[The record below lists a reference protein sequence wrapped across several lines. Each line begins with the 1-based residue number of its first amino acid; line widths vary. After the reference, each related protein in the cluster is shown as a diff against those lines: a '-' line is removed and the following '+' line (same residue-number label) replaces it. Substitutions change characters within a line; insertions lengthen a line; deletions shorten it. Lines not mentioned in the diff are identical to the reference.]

1 MLDYPLAFAAGMLTL
16 LSPCVLPI
24 LPVVL
29 AGAVQTRRS
38 GPYFLAGGLMLSFVI
53 GGLVLNALG
62 PSLGLAYD
70 SWQKLGAILMTAMG
84 LVLLVPFLERGMAR
98 LTQPLSNRAG
108 ALANRAEQSLT
119 PGSVLLPL
127 VTGLSLGAIWLPCS
141 GPSLGAAVGLAAK
154 QVNLFHAA
162 IVMAIFSLGAIV
174 PLLLI
179 ATGGRRWLARRGHIM
194 DWASR
199 LKRGLGAVL
208 VLFGAASLTGL
219 SQALE
224 SRLVDWSPD
233 WLTELTT
240 RL

>member
-1 MLDYPLAFAAGMLTL
+1 MFDYPLAFVAGVLTL

-38 GPYFLAGGLMLSFVI
+38 GLYLLAGGLMLSFVVS
-53 GGLVLNALG
+53 GLVLNALG

-70 SWQKLGAILMTAMG
+70 SWQKIGAVLMTAMG
-84 LVLLVPFLERGMAR
+84 IVLLVPMLDRGMAR

-108 ALANRAEQSLT
+108 ALANQAEQNLT
-119 PGSVLLPL
+119 PGSIVLPL

-141 GPSLGAAVGLAAK
+141 GPSLGAAMGLAAK
-154 QVNLFHAA
+154 QIDLFRAG
-162 IVMAIFSLGAIV
+162 IVMAIFSLGAIL

-179 ATGGRRWLARRGHIM
+179 ATGGRRLIERRGQM
-194 DWASR
+194 LGWASR
-199 LKRGLGAVL
+199 LKRVLGLVL
-208 VLFGAASLTGL
+208 VVVGIASLTGL

-233 WLTELTT
+233 WLTDLTT